1 MFDDLADVYEAM
13 IDWPKRLAHEEPF
26 YRRLFERLGA
36 RSVLD
41 VACGTGR
48 HAAMFHSWGL
58 RVEGA
63 DLSPAM
69 IDRARSSF
77 GQPDGLRWAVRAFD
91 EPIAPAEP
99 FDAAV
104 CVGNSLAL
112 APDMATV
119 ERAIRQMLAAVRD
132 GGAIVVQVLNLW
144 HLPDG
149 PCVWQKCRRAA
160 AAVPRTGDVLI
171 LKGVHRCGDRGYVE
185 LIVTDPSGGTLMRSE
200 STPFLG
206 LEASDW
212 SGWPATPVRRT
223 SPFRRLSRP
232 ALRSPGERGSGDGRG
247 EIGLADSGRGATLAA
262 LRDMNRGCV
271 LARRESPPIG

>member
-1 MFDDLADVYEAM
+1 M

-26 YRRLFERLGA
+26 YRRLFQRLGA

-48 HAAMFHSWGL
+48 HAAMFHGWGL

-69 IDRARSSF
+69 IDRARTRF

-91 EPIAPAEP
+91 QPTPKTEP
-99 FDAAV
+99 FDVAV

-119 ERAIRQMLAAVRD
+119 ERAIRQMLAAVRS
-132 GGAIVVQVLNLW
+132 GGAIVIHVLNLW

-149 PCVWQKCRRAA
+149 PCVWQKCLRAA
-160 AAVPRTGDVLI
+160 LSGGADTPGAG
-171 LKGVHRCGDRGYVE
+171 KGDRHR
-185 LIVTDPSGGTLMRSE
+185 LC
-200 STPFLG
+200 
-206 LEASDW
+206 EAPE
-212 SGWPATPVRRT
+212 G
-223 SPFRRLSRP
+223 PFRQMVPVPFSG
-232 ALRSPGERGSGDGRG
+232 PGRAEMSAPR
-247 EIGLADSGRGATLAA
+247 
-262 LRDMNRGCV
+262 
-271 LARRESPPIG
+271 